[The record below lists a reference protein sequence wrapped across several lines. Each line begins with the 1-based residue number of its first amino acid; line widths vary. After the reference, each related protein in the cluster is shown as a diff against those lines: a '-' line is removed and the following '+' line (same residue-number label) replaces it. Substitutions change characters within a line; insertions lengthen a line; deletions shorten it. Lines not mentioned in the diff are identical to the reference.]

1 MKKWKLRH
9 WGNRCEPLGMIAILV
24 WKKSLN
30 WDETSRSLACREML
44 HRLTMQKFSNAWEKS
59 IWIILVLHNQVWMVV
74 RVCRIDKVV
83 NETTLLGT
91 HLPVDNKLWVSP
103 HSVSYNNWGEWGS
116 LVTKITLQ
124 NDSICCCLDKALI
137 VWRVECAI
145 QGIDQC
151 PFDEYDQRILSYP
164 LNGVCYP
171 SFITTGARNRS
182 HCCHLWRKPMK
193 HHALKKWKW
202 LELLVTGSLG

>member
-30 WDETSRSLACREML
+30 WDETSRSLAHVGKCFTGLQCKSLVMHE
-44 HRLTMQKFSNAWEKS
+44 KKS

-103 HSVSYNNWGEWGS
+103 HSVSYNNWREWGS
-116 LVTKITLQ
+116 LVTKVTLQ
-124 NDSICCCLDKALI
+124 NDSICCCLDKAL
-137 VWRVECAI
+137 VVRRVECAN

-171 SFITTGARNRS
+171 SFNNWGQ
-182 HCCHLWRKPMK
+182 
-193 HHALKKWKW
+193 
-202 LELLVTGSLG
+202 E